1 MNKII
6 MEDIFIENEN
16 EWIFPKIELSIQP
29 NDKKPQEKNKII
41 DNENQNEHIEKM
53 IIENQ
58 AKKLEIE
65 MIKAEYE
72 KKIAIVDN
80 MLKQLER
87 PLSVIDDDLI
97 EIINQIIKKTVK
109 NLIYKEIKS
118 DPKLL
123 IKIINTLSESI
134 QEKGGLITIYLSQ
147 SDYNRL
153 FDEAHN
159 LNLRVDSSL
168 VDGDLIIKSNKG
180 EIHSLLNERID
191 RVIRCKR

>member
-1 MNKII
+1 

-159 LNLRVDSSL
+159 LNC
-168 VDGDLIIKSNKG
+168 
-180 EIHSLLNERID
+180 E
-191 RVIRCKR
+191 